1 MNFICSIKIFAAY
14 IAIVMLGLCTGAFL
28 YMTYSLCTVLV
39 AGQKFSAF
47 SSGFFLQGIFEVLPT
62 VLSLCPLFISFY
74 LIRHKEIPWYSVLVC
89 MILHLCLWI
98 FFIPALKE
106 KLEISVY
113 KNKEMQAAVS
123 LSPGYF
129 RVSQD
134 NRYVLYYSEVD
145 SENNASGVCIDKS
158 KSNGNVFTFSSEKP
172 AIFQDEFSDP
182 LIKNT
187 VEMPVLLK
195 QILKYFQKFTV
206 SSYSRCS
213 ENFVSWIIFSSIIF
227 AFTSVVWIKN
237 ISAWRLV
244 NVLFILMDYIF
255 VFFLNFFILGA
266 DDSLFQKI
274 PILIKSVPTKSLLV
288 CVLNIF
294 IFAAAFILW
303 LISRLVKENSPEPA
317 YYGDDL

>member
-1 MNFICSIKIFAAY
+1 
-14 IAIVMLGLCTGAFL
+14 
-28 YMTYSLCTVLV
+28 
-39 AGQKFSAF
+39 
-47 SSGFFLQGIFEVLPT
+47 
-62 VLSLCPLFISFY
+62 
-74 LIRHKEIPWYSVLVC
+74 

-206 SSYSRCS
+206 SSYSTVVFALFAVIS
-213 ENFVSWIIFSSIIF
+213 EELPSSRVTILPSTSLPTTPANVDETPHF
-227 AFTSVVWIKN
+227 AN
-237 ISAWRLV
+237 I
-244 NVLFILMDYIF
+244 
-255 VFFLNFFILGA
+255 
-266 DDSLFQKI
+266 
-274 PILIKSVPTKSLLV
+274 
-288 CVLNIF
+288 
-294 IFAAAFILW
+294 
-303 LISRLVKENSPEPA
+303 
-317 YYGDDL
+317 